1 LSFEC
6 LPDGRY
12 VVGPKELVNVE
23 WPRLNNE
30 DGLVPQRVHPGQV
43 TYLDWK
49 KEWEG
54 GQAIRGRISTSTIG
68 GRERVWYQPLYGD
81 LTSTVMLNPA
91 ALRPCESD
99 GTYRISPSEARPT
112 AIGIVSGHFSEEAG
126 RSHFIECIQPGTT
139 VTMATQ
145 RITLH
150 AAEGLTPVSALN
162 VVYSV
167 DPSGFAMPIRLPT
180 NEVSVIWGGL
190 DDMELA
196 LVPEKVSTFAVYE
209 MGKSLRTS
217 KRVADDGAIE
227 ITVSRN

>member
-1 LSFEC
+1 
-6 LPDGRY
+6 
-12 VVGPKELVNVE
+12 
-23 WPRLNNE
+23 
-30 DGLVPQRVHPGQV
+30 
-43 TYLDWK
+43 
-49 KEWEG
+49 
-54 GQAIRGRISTSTIG
+54 
-68 GRERVWYQPLYGD
+68 
-81 LTSTVMLNPA
+81 
-91 ALRPCESD
+91 
-99 GTYRISPSEARPT
+99 
-112 AIGIVSGHFSEEAG
+112 
-126 RSHFIECIQPGTT
+126 
-139 VTMATQ
+139 MATQ